1 MNARSIRVV
10 RGLSAASVAVFMA
23 ALSHV
28 AAGGGAPAVLGLVI
42 AGAFSAVVCVLFTLR
57 RPSLPL
63 LAVSVALSQF
73 AFHLL
78 FGVGDRGGSGLS
90 VASHEHGGHVSATL
104 VPDASASAV
113 HQHDGGSMWLA
124 HAVAAVLTVVALRR
138 GETVLRRLLALG
150 RSGLGA
156 AATVVRA
163 VRVGLAAL
171 PVVLAHL
178 VERASIVARR
188 RSGAR
193 VQVWLLGVVD
203 PLDDLGV
210 AFDRLRHRGPPAAL
224 IARAA
229 S

>member
-1 MNARSIRVV
+1 MNARSTRVA

-42 AGAFSAVVCVLFTLR
+42 AGAFSVVVCVLFTLR

-90 VASHEHGGHVSATL
+90 VATQLHGDHVMTTL
-104 VPDASASAV
+104 VPDASASAL
-113 HQHDGGSMWLA
+113 HQHDGGSMWVA
-124 HAVAAVLTVVALRR
+124 HALAAVLTVVVLRR
-138 GETVLRRLLALG
+138 GETALRRLLALG

-156 AATVVRA
+156 ATAVVRA
-163 VRVGLAAL
+163 LQAGLAAL
-171 PVVLAHL
+171 PVVLARG
-178 VERASIVARR
+178 VERAGFVARR
-188 RSGAR
+188 RSEAR
-193 VQVWLLGVVD
+193 VRLWLLRAVD
-203 PLDDLGV
+203 PFDDLGV
-210 AFDRLRHRGPPAAL
+210 VFDRLRHRGPPSARTALAAL
-224 IARAA
+224 
-229 S
+229 